1 MTGAASLAAFLSA
14 TLPAAAL
21 AAFVFFK
28 ATRDQTGRVSVLL
41 CIAISSCVFVLNPH
55 RDTFTG
61 LDVAMYRIMSGAFA
75 DGRGFHDPD
84 SAFEQ
89 IPAEVKPLLL
99 YRSAVGTSARL
110 TRDAVFELT
119 EYPDAATAPFF
130 MPFLPLAAAGASS
143 FGIPGDLFVPV
154 MAVLWIVCIY
164 SVAWRAGGGWGLAA
178 AAGLLFGS
186 AWPAWFL
193 RGFFPEAAGGALLA
207 IVIAASNFSIRDWRL
222 CLVSGFMLGLS
233 LSLHPA
239 LAVLAI
245 PIALYLVLRSGR
257 WHDTMALALGGG
269 VGTLPLLYV
278 NKYVCQ
284 PYGDFTDLSALADM
298 CLASPQI
305 RIVTAALAVAALLG
319 VAVLILAHLKS
330 ARGFFG
336 RAGTCNAVFWT
347 LLVACAIGD
356 VVPMVSGGAL
366 LKGYL
371 ATWTGISLFSITI
384 MVGIVFL
391 FLRRESASD
400 MFLLTALAGAALVF
414 FHIKGVETPAG
425 MWSQRRF
432 TPVILCL
439 VALLAA
445 PLADGLRAVAAG
457 RGRRVG
463 AALAAAVLL
472 PAAIHMAC
480 SPAAYFV
487 ANDAG
492 APQFTGIIEN
502 EIAFAGEDAIT
513 LFDYFHHGV
522 PYMSRTSRGI
532 FGVSEYVAGDLEH
545 GPAMAW
551 LAAEARAG
559 TVVQVV
565 SSYTP
570 VPSIVEDGIWLE
582 KGATASAKLQAAETK
597 AFFPVRR
604 GARKIDNTFYRA
616 HAVTEENL
624 RYAVQIKK
632 LDGGPLGLRPPWGR
646 GVRGG
651 RWTMEGSGIVGAVP
665 PPGGSVEIVL
675 LANWFPPDGSDGW
688 REQTI
693 AVNPPFEAPPLEFRI
708 PASDDASMAGAVA
721 VTGVVTRAASDNV
734 GRPSTGVYRINATTP
749 YTPSDY
755 GIRGFGGGL
764 GVVLDSAEIRPLYSL
779 HSGGMR

>member
-1 MTGAASLAAFLSA
+1 MTEAASLAAFLSA

-75 DGRGFHDPD
+75 DGRGFHDRD
-84 SAFEQ
+84 AAFGQ
-89 IPAEVKPLLL
+89 VPTEVKPLLL
-99 YRSAVGTSARL
+99 YRGAVGTSARL

-130 MPFLPLAAAGASS
+130 MPFLPLAAAGASKI
-143 FGIPGDLFVPV
+143 GISRDLFLPI

-164 SVAWRAGGGWGLAA
+164 SVAWRAGGGWGLVA

-207 IVIAASNFSIRDWRL
+207 IVIAVSNFSIRDWRL
-222 CLVSGFMLGLS
+222 YLISGFMLGLS
-233 LSLHPA
+233 LSLHLT
-239 LAVLAI
+239 LAVLTI

-284 PYGDFTDLSALADM
+284 PYGDFTDLRALADM
-298 CLASPQI
+298 CRASPQI
-305 RIVTAALAVAALLG
+305 RIVAAALAVAALLG
-319 VAVLILAHLKS
+319 VAVLILAHVKS
-330 ARGFFG
+330 AREFFG

-356 VVPMVSGGAL
+356 VVPMLAGGAL
-366 LKGYL
+366 LKGCL

-445 PLADGLRAVAAG
+445 PLAGGLRAVGG
-457 RGRRVG
+457 RGPRMG
-463 AALAAAVLL
+463 SALAAAVLL
-472 PAAIHMAC
+472 PVAIHMAW

-492 APQFTGIIEN
+492 APQFTGTIGN
-502 EIAFAGEDAIT
+502 EIDLAGEDAIT

-522 PYMSRTSRGI
+522 PYMSSTSRGI
-532 FGVSEYVAGDLEH
+532 FGVSEYMARDLEH
-545 GPAMAW
+545 GPVMAW
-551 LAAEARAG
+551 LAAEARVG

-582 KGATASAKLQAAETK
+582 KGATASAKLQAAKTK

-604 GARKIDNTFYRA
+604 DARKIDNTFYRA

-646 GVRGG
+646 SVRGG

-734 GRPSTGVYRINATTP
+734 GRPSTGVYRINAATP

-779 HSGGMR
+779 HSDGMR